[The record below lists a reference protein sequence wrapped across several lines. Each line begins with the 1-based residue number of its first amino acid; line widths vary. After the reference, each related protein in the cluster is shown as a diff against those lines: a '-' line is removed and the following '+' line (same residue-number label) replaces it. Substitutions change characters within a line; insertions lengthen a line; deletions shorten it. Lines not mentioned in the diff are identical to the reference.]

1 MNGDKLIAMAWRCLF
16 VCFCF
21 CFFFFFFV
29 EKDVCL
35 CLVERMRGSL
45 VCWLE
50 GATGVVVSDVVPS
63 GLRKRHNLVAS
74 LHNLVELW
82 LWLRLVC
89 ILMKLVTSIGNF

>member
-1 MNGDKLIAMAWRCLF
+1 M
-16 VCFCF
+16 
-21 CFFFFFFV
+21 
-29 EKDVCL
+29 EKNVCL

-50 GATGVVVSDVVPS
+50 DATGVVVSDLVLS
-63 GLRKRHNLVAS
+63 GLRKRHNLVVA
-74 LHNLVELW
+74 LHNPVELW

>member
-1 MNGDKLIAMAWRCLF
+1 M
-16 VCFCF
+16 
-21 CFFFFFFV
+21 
-29 EKDVCL
+29 EKNVCL
-35 CLVERMRGSL
+35 CQVERMHGSL

-50 GATGVVVSDVVPS
+50 GAMGVVVSDLVPS